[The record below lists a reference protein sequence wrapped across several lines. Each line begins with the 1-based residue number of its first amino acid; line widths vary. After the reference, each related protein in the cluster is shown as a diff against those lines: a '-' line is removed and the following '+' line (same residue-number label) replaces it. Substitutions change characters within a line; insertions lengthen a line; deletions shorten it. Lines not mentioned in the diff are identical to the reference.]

1 MGVRV
6 TLVRGPRGVSG
17 SCSPMAPPAVGP
29 AGTGGASGA
38 GSGAGSSDG
47 VLLRVGSVALVGD
60 VALVVGDVAVDV
72 GVALEGITTDDVRMV
87 GFRRTSSCS
96 LNVAL
101 VRSSTDATTKA
112 TSAVMIS
119 PTR

>member
-1 MGVRV
+1 
-6 TLVRGPRGVSG
+6 
-17 SCSPMAPPAVGP
+17 MAPPAVGP
-29 AGTGGASGA
+29 AGAGGGSGA
-38 GSGAGSSDG
+38 GSGPSDG
-47 VLLRVGSVALVGD
+47 VLLRVGSVALV
-60 VALVVGDVAVDV
+60 VGDAAVEV

-87 GFRRTSSCS
+87 GLRGTSSCS